1 MPTNITS
8 VSGWVTPQTVATND
22 AISSTVW
29 NNLAGDVAMLY
40 GKPWFH
46 VFYTADGT
54 TSPFAASTSSHA
66 GAQNFFNTS
75 GTGGTIGTLQNS
87 PSSGLGSFSISSG
100 QIFFP
105 TSSGTPVPGLYR
117 ITVQATCS
125 TNSTNFQRAIIRPIG
140 GSTVL
145 SYHPGSWFQSS
156 SSVGA
161 IITATATIPVGY
173 GTWATCDRFIVTGG
187 TNAGTPNILALD
199 SGSYGPN
206 SSPPTYNTYC
216 FVEYLGTSTGTF

>member
-29 NNLAGDVAMLY
+29 NNLAGDVALLY
-40 GKPWFH
+40 AKPWFMM
-46 VFYTADGT
+46 FYTANGT
-54 TSPFAASTSSHA
+54 TSTFVASTDSHA
-66 GAQNFFNTS
+66 GTS
-75 GTGGTIGTLQNS
+75 NLFATSVTGGTVSTLQNS
-87 PSSGLGSFSISSG
+87 PSSGLGSFSQTNG
-100 QIFFP
+100 NVYFP
-105 TSSGTPVPGLYR
+105 TSSSTPIPGLYR
-117 ITVQATCS
+117 ITVQVTCS
-125 TNSTNFQRAIIRPIG
+125 TNSTNFQRAIIRAIG

-145 SYHPGSWFQSS
+145 SYHPGSWYQSS
-156 SSVGA
+156 TSVGA
-161 IITATATIPVGY
+161 VITATATIPVGY
-173 GTWATCDRFIVTGG
+173 GTWATCDHFNVNGG

-206 SSPPTYNTYC
+206 SSPPSYNTYC